1 MKFKKIFFTT
11 LLLMAVLTVSAVS
24 AADNNVTDDV
34 VNMNNEFNE
43 ELEIDAISASNLN
56 EEDLVSQSQL
66 KASNDEDIKLE
77 SNIEIMMKHKQI
89 LMIFQPL

>member
-77 SNIEIMMKHKQI
+77 SNIESNI
-89 LMIFQPL
+89 